1 MRQFLPGH
9 PVRNARWQPG
19 FLIRL
24 SIALHASA
32 LMLVFIEPG
41 LWPWALG
48 GVIANHIVLTLAGLW
63 PRSHWLGSNW
73 TQLPD
78 AAAVRNEV
86 AMTIDDGP
94 DPVVTPQVLDI
105 LDRYSA
111 KATFFCIGDKAARH
125 PDLCREIV
133 RRGHALENHS
143 QHHRHTFAFL
153 GYSGFM
159 RELRAGQET
168 LTAITGQRPMFFRA
182 PAGLRNPFLDP
193 VLHRLG
199 LQLASWSIRGFDT
212 RIGDAQRVKSR
223 LLRGLRAGAILL
235 LHDGNAARTTA
246 GIPVILEVLP
256 AVLAEAA
263 AVNLNFVTLRQA
275 RRDFESQETT

>member
-1 MRQFLPGH
+1 MSD
-9 PVRNARWQPG
+9 VRWRPSL
-19 FLIRL
+19 LI
-24 SIALHASA
+24 SASFALHLLAV
-32 LMLVFIEPG
+32 LLVIAAPG
-41 LWPWALG
+41 LWHWALA

-63 PRSHWLGSNW
+63 PRSSGLGSNW

-78 AAAVRNEV
+78 AAAARNAV

-111 KATFFCIGDKAARH
+111 KATFFCIGDKAAQY

-133 RRGHALENHS
+133 RRGHAVENHS
-143 QHHRHTFAFL
+143 QHHRHSFAFL
-153 GYSGFM
+153 GYSGFL
-159 RELRAGQET
+159 RELQAGQDT
-168 LTAITGQRPMFFRA
+168 FAAITGQRPLFFRA
-182 PAGLRNPFLDP
+182 PAGLRNPLLDP

-199 LQLASWSIRGFDT
+199 LQLASWSVRGFDT
-212 RIGDAQRVKSR
+212 RIGDAGRVKNR

-235 LHDGNAARTTA
+235 LHDGNAARTPA

-256 AVLAEAA
+256 AVLAAA
-263 AVNLNFVTLRQA
+263 AAANLHFVTLREA
-275 RRDFESQETT
+275 GGDFKSQERT

>member
-1 MRQFLPGH
+1 MIDATL
-9 PVRNARWQPG
+9 NTARWRPTL
-19 FLIRL
+19 LIRA
-24 SIALHASA
+24 SIALHVSA
-32 LMLVFIEPG
+32 LMLVLVEPG
-41 LWPWALG
+41 LWRWALG
-48 GVIANHIVLTLAGLW
+48 GVIANHIVLTLVGLW
-63 PRSHWLGSNW
+63 PRSNWLGSNW

-78 AAAVRNEV
+78 AATARNEV

-105 LDRYSA
+105 LDRYPA

-153 GYSGFM
+153 GYSGLM
-159 RELRAGQET
+159 RELQAGQDT
-168 LTAITGQRPMFFRA
+168 LTAISGQRPMFFRA
-182 PAGLRNPFLDP
+182 PAGLRNPVLDP

-199 LQLASWSIRGFDT
+199 LQLASWSMRGFDT
-212 RIGDAQRVKSR
+212 RIGNAGRVKSR

-235 LHDGNAARTTA
+235 LHDGNAARTPA

-256 AVLAEAA
+256 AVLAAA
-263 AVNLNFVTLRQA
+263 AAANLHFVTLRQA
-275 RRDFESQETT
+275 SGDFKSQERT